1 MSTPELKPLPKG
13 RVEEV
18 IVTKQSVAASQLE
31 SAIWLWFQEGDP
43 ISVHTLVVAAH
54 DCFHALLRHAGKTSD
69 WERWAESKSKQ
80 FRKQMRVSQN
90 FFKHGDKELK
100 AKLLYPTI
108 QAEMLMMDSV
118 TCYELLGH
126 KPTGLM
132 RLYAQRFLYE
142 HPALI
147 TEDAL
152 PVFAKNAEIHQI
164 QNSTRKEFFLKLHAI
179 FVERYDK

>member
-1 MSTPELKPLPKG
+1 VDAPKLKPFPKG
-13 RVEEV
+13 RVEQV
-18 IVTKQSVAASQLE
+18 LVTKQSVAASQLE

-43 ISVHTLVVAAH
+43 VSVHTLAVAAH
-54 DCFHALLRHAGKTSD
+54 DCFRALLRHAGKASD
-69 WERWAESKSKQ
+69 WEDWMKSKSKEFQ
-80 FRKQMRVSQN
+80 KKMRVSQN
-90 FFKHGDKELK
+90 FFKHGHKELK

-108 QAEMLMMDSV
+108 QGEMLMMDSV
-118 TCYELLGH
+118 TCYELLH
-126 KPTGLM
+126 NRPTGLM

-152 PVFAKNAEIHQI
+152 PLFAKNAEIHQLS
-164 QNSTRKEFFLKLHAI
+164 NSKRREFFEKLHAT